1 MSRFS
6 NLIDQL
12 DDLHTEDIK
21 NTAKLLGITA
31 VLYERLQGLI
41 DVQKQKKLA
50 LPEGQVITKEML
62 VKRYGNYSN
71 AYSVYQKSYGIKCKT
86 GWGNLL
92 PLVQNLPIPLSLD
105 ERMNQLEKTVESLSE
120 IILELVQHE

>member
-12 DDLHTEDIK
+12 DDLDGEDIK

-31 VLYERLQGLI
+31 VLYERLQMLI

-50 LPEGQVITKEML
+50 LPEGKAITKEIL

-71 AYSVYQKSYGIKCKT
+71 AYSAYQKSYGIKFKT
-86 GWGNLL
+86 GWHNLL
-92 PLVQNLPIPLSLD
+92 PLVQNLPIPLSVEERLD
-105 ERMNQLEKTVESLSE
+105 QLEKNFQSLSQ
-120 IILELVQHE
+120 IILEIVQKE

>member
-50 LPEGQVITKEML
+50 LPEGQPITKEIL
-62 VKRYGNYSN
+62 VKRYGNYANS
-71 AYSVYQKSYGIKCKT
+71 YSAYQKSYGIKCKT
-86 GWGNLL
+86 GWENLL
-92 PLVQNLPIPLSLD
+92 PLVQKLPIPLSLD

>member
-50 LPEGQVITKEML
+50 LPEEQPITKEIL
-62 VKRYGNYSN
+62 VKRYGNYAN
-71 AYSVYQKSYGIKCKT
+71 AYSAYQKSYGIKCKT
-86 GWGNLL
+86 GWENLL
-92 PLVQNLPIPLSLD
+92 PLVQKLPIPLSLD

>member
-12 DDLHTEDIK
+12 DDLDREDIK

-31 VLYERLQGLI
+31 VLSERLQWLI

-50 LPEGQVITKEML
+50 LPEGQPITKEML
-62 VKRYGNYSN
+62 VKQYGNYSN
-71 AYSVYQKSYGIKCKT
+71 AYSAYQKSYGIKCKT
-86 GWGNLL
+86 GWENLL
-92 PLVQNLPIPLSLD
+92 PLVQNLSIPLSLD

-120 IILELVQHE
+120 IILELVQRE

>member
-12 DDLHTEDIK
+12 DDLDREDIK

-31 VLYERLQGLI
+31 VLYERLQELI
-41 DVQKQKKLA
+41 NTQKQKKVA
-50 LPEGQVITKEML
+50 LPEGKLITKEIL

-71 AYSVYQKSYGIKCKT
+71 AYTAYQKAYGIRCKT

-92 PLVQNLPIPLSLD
+92 PLVQNLPIPLSLE
-105 ERMNQLEKTVESLSE
+105 ERMNQLESTVESLSE
-120 IILELVQHE
+120 IILELVQNE

>member
-12 DDLHTEDIK
+12 DDLDGEDIK

-41 DVQKQKKLA
+41 DVQKQKKLT
-50 LPEGQVITKEML
+50 LPEGKAITKEML

-71 AYSVYQKSYGIKCKT
+71 AYSAYQKSYGIKCKT
-86 GWGNLL
+86 GWHNLL
-92 PLVQNLPIPLSLD
+92 PLVQNLSTPLSVEERLD
-105 ERMNQLEKTVESLSE
+105 QLEKNFQALSQ
-120 IILELVQHE
+120 IILEIVQKE

>member
-12 DDLHTEDIK
+12 DDLDREDIK

-31 VLYERLQGLI
+31 VLYERLQELI
-41 DVQKQKKLA
+41 NTQKQKKVA
-50 LPEGQVITKEML
+50 LPEGKLITKEIL

-71 AYSVYQKSYGIKCKT
+71 AYTAYQKAYGIKCKT
-86 GWGNLL
+86 GWKNLL
-92 PLVQNLPIPLSLD
+92 PLVQNLPIPLSFE
-105 ERMNQLEKTVESLSE
+105 ERMNQLENTVESLSE
-120 IILELVQHE
+120 IILELVQRE

>member
-41 DVQKQKKLA
+41 DVQKQRKLA
-50 LPEGQVITKEML
+50 LPEGQPITKEML
-62 VKRYGNYSN
+62 VKRYRNYAN
-71 AYSVYQKSYGIKCKT
+71 VYSAYQKSYGIKCRT
-86 GWGNLL
+86 GWKNLL

-120 IILELVQHE
+120 IILELVQQE